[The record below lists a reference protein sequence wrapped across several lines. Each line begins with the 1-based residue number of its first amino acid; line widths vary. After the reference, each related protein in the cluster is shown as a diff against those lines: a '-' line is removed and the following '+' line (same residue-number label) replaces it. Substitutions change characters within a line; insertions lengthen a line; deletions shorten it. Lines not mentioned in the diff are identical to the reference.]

1 LAARILL
8 VDDEPHLR
16 LALSDMLAMSGYD
29 VVAVGDGD
37 AAMQALATDS
47 FDAIVAD
54 IMMPKIDGWE
64 LVRLVRADP
73 RLHDVVFIFL
83 TARGQREDARLGHE
97 LGADDYLAKPFEPE
111 ELLARIRSRLRR
123 RQETLA
129 RYHDEIDRLQE
140 LNRIK
145 DEFAALTTHELARPL
160 SAIRGFAELL
170 LSRTTDNGPQRT
182 FLEMIR
188 AESVGMAGLADD
200 LLILARMDKGEGL
213 DREPADVAEMLREVL
228 QPFHRPPMTHRFQ
241 LLAADSLSAISVDV
255 SLFKRAIA
263 NLIANAVKYAPART
277 PIRVHAHVD
286 GTDLVIDV
294 ADEGMGI
301 AAAHLDQLGQPFFRV
316 KSEATQG
323 INGTGLGLA
332 LVYRIAAAHGGRVLV
347 SSQVGEGTTFSVRL
361 PLPAA

>member
-1 LAARILL
+1 
-8 VDDEPHLR
+8 
-16 LALSDMLAMSGYD
+16 
-29 VVAVGDGD
+29 
-37 AAMQALATDS
+37 
-47 FDAIVAD
+47 
-54 IMMPKIDGWE
+54 
-64 LVRLVRADP
+64 
-73 RLHDVVFIFL
+73 
-83 TARGQREDARLGHE
+83 
-97 LGADDYLAKPFEPE
+97 
-111 ELLARIRSRLRR
+111 
-123 RQETLA
+123 
-129 RYHDEIDRLQE
+129 
-140 LNRIK
+140 
-145 DEFAALTTHELARPL
+145 
-160 SAIRGFAELL
+160 
-170 LSRTTDNGPQRT
+170 
-182 FLEMIR
+182 
-188 AESVGMAGLADD
+188 MAGLADD